1 MSSNLGNSLGMY
13 YEEQNDVENMMKYYL
28 IAIDKGCSYA
38 MNNLGCY
45 YKEQND
51 VENMMKYYLMAI
63 KNNYCDTQTVI
74 AKINSHIKNSFY
86 IKYMDIF
93 INNRTSLYGSKTKF
107 LESND
112 NVYEDLF
119 YNVTY
124 WSSDDKLQQ
133 LELLFYVKGPSTFTF
148 RFTCFTNYT
157 YGGDLSCVHEYFN
170 DMKLRLFI
178 NKTGTKAAGIYYY
191 PQHKEKCSID
201 ANRNIIGVYDD
212 LGHLIFDGDFDT
224 REKYYGLFEHDN
236 VKYIDK
242 FYKNIKDDIQK
253 IEMNYHPSY
262 RLILKDNLL
271 VEPDK
276 IYFRNGKSVKKLDLQ
291 EVSIK
296 EICFTKDGFKDLSY
310 DEVRRELGHIFAKDI
325 IQIIETHKK
334 SPMWH
339 QLFHIQYQEVL
350 EAEKKEKYIRKEYA

>member
-1 MSSNLGNSLGMY
+1 
-13 YEEQNDVENMMKYYL
+13 
-28 IAIDKGCSYA
+28 
-38 MNNLGCY
+38 
-45 YKEQND
+45 
-51 VENMMKYYLMAI
+51 
-63 KNNYCDTQTVI
+63 
-74 AKINSHIKNSFY
+74 
-86 IKYMDIF
+86 
-93 INNRTSLYGSKTKF
+93 
-107 LESND
+107 
-112 NVYEDLF
+112 
-119 YNVTY
+119 
-124 WSSDDKLQQ
+124 
-133 LELLFYVKGPSTFTF
+133 
-148 RFTCFTNYT
+148 
-157 YGGDLSCVHEYFN
+157 
-170 DMKLRLFI
+170 MKLGLFI
-178 NKTGTKAAGIYYY
+178 NKTGTKAAGRYYY
-191 PQHKEKCSID
+191 AQHKEKCSID

-212 LGHLIFDGDFDT
+212 LGHQIFDDDFDT

-276 IYFRNGKSVKKLDLQ
+276 IYFRNGKSVKNLDLQ

-350 EAEKKEKYIRKEYA
+350 EAEKEREIHKKRICIDISL